1 MRKIKGLIETHIYTT
16 EGGYVALK
24 QPSPLGADDAICLLS
39 ADQLLDVIGELQM
52 LYENRQNWMETAP
65 E

>member
-1 MRKIKGLIETHIYTT
+1 MERIDGTIETQIYTT

-24 QPSPLGADDAICLLS
+24 QAREGDDDAICLLT
-39 ADQLLDVIGELQM
+39 ADQLPEIIERLQA
-52 LYENRQNWMETAP
+52 LYRERKRWEEAAA

>member
-1 MRKIKGLIETHIYTT
+1 MERIDGTIETEIYTT

-24 QPSPLGADDAICLLS
+24 QVREGSDDAICLLT
-39 ADQLLDVIGELQM
+39 ADQLPEIIERLQAFYGERKRW
-52 LYENRQNWMETAP
+52 EETAA

>member
-1 MRKIKGLIETHIYTT
+1 MTTIEGAIETQIYTT

-24 QPSPLGADDAICLLS
+24 QPREGSDDAICLLT
-39 ADQLLDVIGELQM
+39 ADQLPEIIERLQG
-52 LYENRQNWMETAP
+52 LYADRKRWEEAAA

>member
-1 MRKIKGLIETHIYTT
+1 METIDGPIETQIYTT

-24 QPSPLGADDAICLLS
+24 QAREGSDDAICLLT
-39 ADQLLDVIGELQM
+39 ADQLPEIIGRLQA
-52 LYENRQNWMETAP
+52 LYEERKRWEEAAA

>member
-1 MRKIKGLIETHIYTT
+1 MTTIDGAIETQIYTT

-24 QPSPLGADDAICLLS
+24 QPREGSDDAICLLT
-39 ADQLLDVIGELQM
+39 ADQLPEIIERLQA
-52 LYENRQNWMETAP
+52 LYAERKRWEETAA

>member
-1 MRKIKGLIETHIYTT
+1 METIDGAIETQIYTT

-24 QPSPLGADDAICLLS
+24 QAREGSDDAICLLK
-39 ADQLLDVIGELQM
+39 ADQLPEIIERLQA
-52 LYENRQNWMETAP
+52 LYRERRRWEEAAA

>member
-1 MRKIKGLIETHIYTT
+1 MDKIDGTIETQIYTT

-24 QPSPLGADDAICLLS
+24 QSKEGSDDAICLLT
-39 ADQLLDVIGELQM
+39 ADQLPEIVERLQA
-52 LYENRQNWMETAP
+52 LYKERKRWEEAAA